1 MFARFPDLV
10 SIVIPIR
17 DEAANLDRF
26 LDRLVR
32 LRYPEGAVEVLFAE
46 GASRDGTRQKLLAS
60 FPLLAQAKPAWQ
72 FRLVD
77 NPSGQ
82 IPAALNGALAES
94 RGEIAFRLD
103 AHTLFPE
110 DYLERCVETLLRTG
124 ADNVGGVVVAVPGAD
139 SATAQAIAR
148 ARGDL
153 FGAGNSSFRTGF
165 SSGPR
170 RTVPFGCFRREVFGE
185 VGLFD
190 SRLLR
195 NQDIELN
202 RRIVAAGGRVH
213 QEGGI
218 VSHYIAPATFGDLA
232 RKHFA
237 NGVWNIHATAV
248 SPRCLSPAHA
258 IPGLFLL
265 AVAASAAF
273 HPWAPLALLALQIGA
288 NLARAAA
295 VGRGVSRL
303 RLFAAFL
310 VIQTAHGLGQWRGL
324 LGLALYLRRR
334 RVQLLPAYRLGLSPS
349 ANASGTLE
357 TTQRYLP
364 LGPRG
369 IDATRSI
376 LTPTPPPSLSRSAPS
391 SSASSR
397 SP

>member
-1 MFARFPDLV
+1 MFARCPDLV
-10 SIVIPIR
+10 SILVPIR

-32 LRYPEGAVEVLFAE
+32 LHYPDGAVEVLFAE
-46 GASRDGTRQKLLAS
+46 GASRDGTRERLLAS
-60 FPLLAQAKPAWQ
+60 LPLLVQAKPSWR

-77 NPSGQ
+77 NPSGE
-82 IPAALNGALAES
+82 IPAGLNAALAES
-94 RGEIAFRLD
+94 RGDVVFRLD

-124 ADNVGGVVVAVPGAD
+124 ADNVGGVVVAVPGTE
-139 SATAQAIAR
+139 SATAAAIAR

-190 SRLLR
+190 PRLLR

-218 VSHYIAPATFGDLA
+218 VSHYIAPRSFAELA

-237 NGVWNIHATAV
+237 NGLWNILASAV
-248 SPRCLSPAHA
+248 SPGCLSPAHA
-258 IPGLFLL
+258 VPGLFLL
-265 AVAASAAF
+265 AVAASAAV
-273 HPWAPLALLALQIGA
+273 HPLAPLALLGLQIGA
-288 NLARAAA
+288 NLARAAS

-303 RLFAAFL
+303 RLFAAFT

-324 LGLALYLRRR
+324 LGLPRFLLRSRP
-334 RVQLLPAYRLGLSPS
+334 QLSP
-349 ANASGTLE
+349 A
-357 TTQRYLP
+357 
-364 LGPRG
+364 
-369 IDATRSI
+369 
-376 LTPTPPPSLSRSAPS
+376 
-391 SSASSR
+391 
-397 SP
+397 